1 VSLYMYRSAFYDLES
16 GKAAA
21 IAVVML
27 AINAL
32 LAWGAVRLTMRHAS
46 GGARVEL

>member
-1 VSLYMYRSAFYDLES
+1 MYRSAFYDLNA

-27 AINAL
+27 AINAA
-32 LAWGAVRLTMRHAS
+32 LAWGAVQLIMRRGS
-46 GGARVEL
+46 QVRSL

>member
-1 VSLYMYRSAFYDLES
+1 MYRSAFYDLES

-27 AINAL
+27 AINVA
-32 LAWGAVRLTMRHAS
+32 LAWGSVRVMMRR
-46 GGARVEL
+46 GRVEAL